1 MYAYLSVTFF
11 LGSEPDSSDLERE
24 RREREYTH
32 IEQPKDREKEDQKR
46 FFISVSWLYVLYI
59 AAASKLDLL
68 HLYKVSSH
76 LSDSDYIHTALSLSP
91 DIFCDDLVLYFLCWI
106 SRPGCI
112 IFRLYKTLI

>member
-1 MYAYLSVTFF
+1 MLILLFLYSYLSVTFF

-76 LSDSDYIHTALSLSP
+76 LSDSDSN
-91 DIFCDDLVLYFLCWI
+91 
-106 SRPGCI
+106 
-112 IFRLYKTLI
+112 